1 MGETQEKNTRK
12 SPVSMKKSVVRGI
25 VPAAAVA
32 VIVLVLFGKIGKNWV
47 IGALAAAC
55 CFIGVFLCTFGWG
68 YLKAV
73 ENYYKANPELM
84 QKEDGPGT
92 PVGAEA
98 QADETSAPEGSGT
111 EP

>member
-1 MGETQEKNTRK
+1 MGETQEKNERK
-12 SPVSMKKSVVRGI
+12 SPVPMKKSAVRGI
-25 VPAAAVA
+25 VLAAAAA

-47 IGALAAAC
+47 IGALAAVC

-84 QKEDGPGT
+84 QKEDGPDTPDGT
-92 PVGAEA
+92 EA
-98 QADETSAPEGSGT
+98 QADKTSAPD